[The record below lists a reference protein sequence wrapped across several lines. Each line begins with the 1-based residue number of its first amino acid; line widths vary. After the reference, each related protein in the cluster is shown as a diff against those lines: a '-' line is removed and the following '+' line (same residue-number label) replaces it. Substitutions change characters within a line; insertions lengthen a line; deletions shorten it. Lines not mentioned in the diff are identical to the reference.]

1 MNKKEEAIKRLR
13 YIRAEYEEPLE
24 LNSREDIRRG
34 IQVYIDAI
42 DMAIEAMQNERPKG
56 HWVEVYDIDYLS
68 YLYSCDQCGEPAPTK
83 RETMCD
89 QILTGYCPNC
99 GARMVGGKE

>member
-1 MNKKEEAIKRLR
+1 MTREEAIKRLK

-42 DMAIEAMQNERPKG
+42 DMAIEAI
-56 HWVEVYDIDYLS
+56 EVLARMKM
-68 YLYSCDQCGEPAPTK
+68 LECGE
-83 RETMCD
+83 
-89 QILTGYCPNC
+89 C
-99 GARMVGGKE
+99 GDDSFCCKSCGKEYDGAVFVLRGEEEYEKVIAWMPVEPYMGAE